1 MKLTIELHSLQD
13 AGWPVSGEHILAH
26 FDDESIVV
34 YQAYRPETAL
44 YALQHGH
51 FGGPTYSFNRMSWI
65 KPNFLWMMYRC
76 GWATK
81 PGQEMV
87 VGLRIRRAFFDRIL
101 ANAVASTWQPAQYAS
116 REDWKAAVEA
126 SDVRLQWDPD
136 HDPLGAP
143 LERRAVQLGLRG
155 QTLKAFATSELLE
168 VIDMTPFVHAQRP
181 LAMARDARLLM
192 PREQVY
198 SPQAC

>member
-1 MKLTIELHSLQD
+1 MKLSTELHSAQNAL
-13 AGWPVSGEHILAH
+13 WPASGEHILAH

-34 YQAYRPETAL
+34 YQAYRPETGL
-44 YALQHGH
+44 YALQHGR

-87 VGLRIRRAFFDRIL
+87 LGLRIRRSFFDQIV
-101 ANAVASTWQPAQYAS
+101 ASAVASTWHSTLHPS
-116 REDWKAAVEA
+116 REAWKAAVEA

-143 LERRAVQLGLRG
+143 LQRRAVQLGLRG
-155 QTLKAFATSELLE
+155 QTLKAFATHELLE

-181 LAMARDARLLM
+181 LALARDSEMHM
-192 PREQVY
+192 PVERVY
-198 SPQAC
+198 APA

>member
-1 MKLTIELHSLQD
+1 MKLPTELHHLQN
-13 AGWPVSGEHILAH
+13 AGWPASGEHILAH

-44 YALQHGH
+44 CALQHGH

-81 PGQEMV
+81 AGQEMV
-87 VGLRIRRAFFDRIL
+87 LGLRIRRAFFDQVL
-101 ANAVASTWQPAQYAS
+101 ATAVASTWQPARHPT
-116 REDWKAAVEA
+116 REAWKAAVEA

-155 QTLKAFATSELLE
+155 PTLRAFATSELLE

-181 LAMARDARLLM
+181 LALAQDARLLM

-198 SPQAC
+198 SPRAC

>member
-181 LAMARDARLLM
+181 LAMARDARL
-192 PREQVY
+192 REQVY